1 VDEREIEEILKSIP
15 EEEPRSQLEPY
26 RELILRLRRQGR
38 TYHRILEIINEKF
51 AVQVAYATLYDFIQ
65 RRSRPRNEEPAA
77 AQPAPVTPT
86 PAAQPDVQANPDSDT
101 YAEARERMR
110 RHKEAPP
117 IAKPEPIF
125 PVYTDEESL
134 APMVLISKVVPKPK
148 EEK

>member
-1 VDEREIEEILKSIP
+1 MTIHQFVK
-15 EEEPRSQLEPY
+15 
-26 RELILRLRRQGR
+26 
-38 TYHRILEIINEKF
+38 
-51 AVQVAYATLYDFIQ
+51 

-77 AQPAPVTPT
+77 PPPPLVTPT
-86 PAAQPDVQANPDSDT
+86 PAAQPDVEANPNSDT

>member
-1 VDEREIEEILKSIP
+1 VDEREIEEILKNIP
-15 EEEPRSQLEPY
+15 PDEPRSQLEPY

-38 TYHRILEIINEKF
+38 PYRRIQELLEAKLG
-51 AVQVAYATLYDFIQ
+51 VKVALMTIHQFVK

-77 AQPAPVTPT
+77 TPPAAVTPS
-86 PAAQPDVQANPDSDT
+86 PAEQPDVQANPDSDP

-117 IAKPEPIF
+117 QPKPEPIF
-125 PVYTDEESL
+125 PVYTDEEL
-134 APMVLISKVVPKPK
+134 LTPIVLISKVPK